1 MHSIC
6 TNFATRNQKNIKM
19 RKLIIALLVCLPLA
33 AAAQGNW
40 EKPNQEKA
48 TPQKSTEYQYAKYL
62 GNVVPVVNGE
72 VVWEKT
78 FVNSKNAED
87 NYNTMLSL
95 LTAMTKE
102 DIQLDKSN
110 VSLVNKE
117 EHKIIGH
124 YEEWMTFTNTF
135 INLDRTRFIYTLTAD
150 CEDNKV
156 TVRILRINYWYD
168 ENRNG
173 GERYRAEEW
182 ITDEWALNK
191 KKTRLSRLSGKFRRK
206 TVDRVEEIFNN
217 IGMKLGAQ

>member
-1 MHSIC
+1 M
-6 TNFATRNQKNIKM
+6 RN
-19 RKLIIALLVCLPLA
+19 LIIALLICLPMA

-40 EKPNQEKA
+40 EKPDPVKAAPEK
-48 TPQKSTEYQYAKYL
+48 KTEYQYAKYL

-72 VVWEKT
+72 VIWEKS
-78 FVNSKNAED
+78 FVNNKSADD
-87 NYNTMLSL
+87 NYTIMLNL

-102 DIQLDKSN
+102 EIQLERSN
-110 VSLVNKE
+110 VTLVNKE
-117 EHKIIGH
+117 EHKIICH
-124 YEEWMTFTNTF
+124 FEEWLTFTSSF

-156 TVRILRINYWYD
+156 LVRIMRINYWYD

-173 GERYRAEEW
+173 GDRYRAEEW

-191 KKTRLSRLSGKFRRK
+191 KKTRLAKHSGKFRRK

-217 IGMKLGAQ
+217 IGTTLGAQ

>member
-1 MHSIC
+1 M
-6 TNFATRNQKNIKM
+6 KM
-19 RKLIIALLVCLPLA
+19 RNLIIALLVCLPMS

-40 EKPNQEKA
+40 ERPDQVKA
-48 TPQKSTEYQYAKYL
+48 APEKSTEYKYAKYL
-62 GNVVPVVNGE
+62 GDVVPMVNGE
-72 VVWEKT
+72 VIWEKT
-78 FVNSKNAED
+78 FVNNKSVEE
-87 NYNTMLSL
+87 NYTAMLNL

-102 DIQLDKSN
+102 EIQLERSN

-124 YEEWMTFTNTF
+124 YEEWLTFTSTAL
-135 INLDRTRFIYTLTAD
+135 NLDRTRFIYTLTAD
-150 CEDNKV
+150 CEGNKV
-156 TVRILRINYWYD
+156 LVRILRINYWYD

-191 KKTRLSRLSGKFRRK
+191 KKTRLSKLSGKFRRK

-217 IGMKLGAQ
+217 IGTALGAQ